1 MQIYLGDRGDTCF
14 NCIGTGVTGPPGER
28 GPPGPPGSPGRAG
41 VFTDLL
47 NIFHKVTFLSGYLC
61 TMVTIY
67 LCIVYKFKC
76 ALVGSS
82 AELVHVVF
90 CTVEKKQAGLA

>member
-1 MQIYLGDRGDTCF
+1 MQIFLGDRGDTCF

-41 VFTDLL
+41 VFTGLF
-47 NIFHKVTFLSGYLC
+47 NMFHKVTFYQSCLG

-67 LCIVYKFKC
+67 LYIMYKFKC
-76 ALVGSS
+76 AFVSSS
-82 AELVHVVF
+82 AELVHVVC
-90 CTVEKKQAGLA
+90 CTVGKKQDGHV